1 MLYHYSTALV
11 IQPRLKTPAERT
23 LPKIADPEVL
33 ITLSIF
39 HGNECVS
46 DSSRPE
52 RAPFNNVSV
61 RTARYLNLPGVRARP
76 VPGLVLAQSH
86 ASLALSPALDLP
98 PHPRAPCVLYAS
110 SPTSDVRLLLGN
122 RRHRRGSLS
131 HRHVKASVSC
141 PAVPCSFVVLTSV
154 TIYYFAS
161 GAPGKNP

>member
-61 RTARYLNLPGVRARP
+61 RTAGYQSSTRPRAGPGA
-76 VPGLVLAQSH
+76 SH

-161 GAPGKNP
+161 GALGKNP